1 MSLATRCPVCQ
12 TVFRV
17 VQDQL
22 KVSEGWVR
30 CGRCA
35 KVFNAFEGLFDLER
49 EFPALRSAAG
59 GSSTPSQRVLEDLA
73 RRNPRP
79 QHGAQWEQ
87 EVETRAGVRDMS
99 PQASATL
106 PPAARTGGAQPQP
119 TLPSARALPAAPRAS
134 SAPTPTPAAAP
145 APFRDSA
152 PAPLQSAAP
161 AAFKPS
167 APAPFKPSVPAP
179 FQPSAPAPFKPSA
192 PSLFKPSA
200 PAPFQTSAPAPF
212 EASAP
217 AQAAVPAPFQPSAP
231 PAFKPSAPA
240 PQAVTTTASQPTTAR
255 AAPPREP
262 AAAPPP
268 FRPSVPAANDDA
280 TVAPKSPPR
289 PAPAVAAPVPSA
301 SVAAAAPSAAAKPA
315 QPPAV
320 NIRDEPAPM
329 AQGAADSGG
338 STEESFDAL
347 FRSDGELA
355 EPATATDDVDI
366 MLDGADVEP
375 ASLDDA
381 VDSRLL
387 TFVQLADKAE
397 RWRRPW
403 VRATLAL
410 SALLLTLLLAA
421 QIAVARRDALVAHWP
436 QSRSLLQALCGP
448 FDCRIEPLRRIELI
462 SVDSS
467 GLTRIDDGPVYRLA
481 LVLRNRGDTPLL
493 APAIDL
499 SLTDASGALVS
510 RRMLS
515 PADLGAA
522 RNTIAAQQE
531 LPLQALLMSA
541 DRPLTGYTI
550 EIFYP

>member
-79 QHGAQWEQ
+79 QHGAQWET
-87 EVETRAGVRDMS
+87 ESDTRAAVRDTT
-99 PQASATL
+99 PPGVAATA
-106 PPAARTGGAQPQP
+106 PPTARPAAAAQAQPA
-119 TLPSARALPAAPRAS
+119 TARA
-134 SAPTPTPAAAP
+134 APTPPASNAPTAPVPFQHSAP
-145 APFRDSA
+145 APFR
-152 PAPLQSAAP
+152 
-161 AAFKPS
+161 PS
-167 APAPFKPSVPAP
+167 AP
-179 FQPSAPAPFKPSA
+179 FQPSAPAPFQPSA
-192 PSLFKPSA
+192 PPPFKPS
-200 PAPFQTSAPAPF
+200 
-212 EASAP
+212 
-217 AQAAVPAPFQPSAP
+217 APFQPSAP
-231 PAFKPSAPA
+231 PTFKPSAPA
-240 PQAVTTTASQPTTAR
+240 PQHASAGVP
-255 AAPPREP
+255 AATPQRDG

-268 FRPSVPAANDDA
+268 FRPSVPAATDDV
-280 TVAPKSPPR
+280 TVAPRSALTPRPMPAAPP
-289 PAPAVAAPVPSA
+289 PAPAKPP
-301 SVAAAAPSAAAKPA
+301 AAAPRD
-315 QPPAV
+315 V
-320 NIRDEPAPM
+320 EIRDEPAPM
-329 AQGAADSGG
+329 ASATADSGG
-338 STEESFDAL
+338 ADEDNFEAL
-347 FRSDGELA
+347 FRSDGEMA
-355 EPATATDDVDI
+355 EPATASDVDI
-366 MLDGADVEP
+366 ALDPGEVEP

-387 TFVQLADKAE
+387 TFVQQADKAE

-403 VRATLAL
+403 VRAAMAL
-410 SALLLTLLLAA
+410 SALMLVLLLAA
-421 QIAVARRDALVAHWP
+421 QIVVARRDAVVAQWP
-436 QSRSLLQALCGP
+436 QWRSLVQALCAP
-448 FDCRIEPLRRIELI
+448 FDCRIEPLRRIEQI

-481 LVLRNRGDTPLL
+481 LVLRNRADTPLL
-493 APAIDL
+493 TPSIDL
-499 SLTDASGALVS
+499 SLTDASGTLVS

-515 PADLGAA
+515 AGELGAS
-522 RNTIAAQQE
+522 RTIIAPQQE

-541 DRPLTGYTI
+541 ERPLTGYTI

>member
-59 GSSTPSQRVLEDLA
+59 GSATPSQRVLEDLA

-87 EVETRAGVRDMS
+87 ELDTRAAVRDATPPPM
-99 PQASATL
+99 PPATL
-106 PPAARTGGAQPQP
+106 PPTARAPAPQP
-119 TLPSARALPAAPRAS
+119 RAAPVARAAQTPTAS
-134 SAPTPTPAAAP
+134 SAPTAPVPFQHSAP
-145 APFRDSA
+145 APF
-152 PAPLQSAAP
+152 Q
-161 AAFKPS
+161 PS
-167 APAPFKPSVPAP
+167 TPAPFKPSTPA
-179 FQPSAPAPFKPSA
+179 S
-192 PSLFKPSA
+192 FKPSA
-200 PAPFQTSAPAPF
+200 PAPFQ
-212 EASAP
+212 
-217 AQAAVPAPFQPSAP
+217 PSAP
-231 PAFKPSAPA
+231 PQFKPSAPV
-240 PQAVTTTASQPTTAR
+240 PQR
-255 AAPPREP
+255 ADATDI
-262 AAAPPP
+262 
-268 FRPSVPAANDDA
+268 DDA

-289 PAPAVAAPVPSA
+289 AAPAVATPQPAATPSTP
-301 SVAAAAPSAAAKPA
+301 AARD
-315 QPPAV
+315 V
-320 NIRDEPAPM
+320 EIRDEPAPL
-329 AQGAADSGG
+329 ASADADSGG
-338 STEESFDAL
+338 AEENSFEAL

-355 EPATATDDVDI
+355 EPATAGADVDI
-366 MLDGADVEP
+366 DLAQVEP
-375 ASLDDA
+375 AALDDA

-387 TFVQLADKAE
+387 TFVQQADQAE

-403 VRATLAL
+403 VRAAMAL
-410 SALLLTLLLAA
+410 SALVLALLLAA
-421 QIAVARRDALVAHWP
+421 QIVVARRDTVVAHWP
-436 QSRSLLQALCGP
+436 QWRSLVQALCAP
-448 FDCRIEPLRRIELI
+448 FDCRIEPLRRIEQI

-481 LVLRNRGDTPLL
+481 LVLRNRGDTALL
-493 APAIDL
+493 TPAIDL
-499 SLTDASGALVS
+499 SLTDASGSLVS

-515 PADLGAA
+515 AGELGAS
-522 RNTIAAQQE
+522 RTTIGAQQE

-541 DRPLTGYTI
+541 ERPLTGYTI

>member
-49 EFPALRSAAG
+49 EFPALQRTSAS
-59 GSSTPSQRVLEDLA
+59 GSSTSPSQKVLEDLA

-79 QHGAQWEQ
+79 QHSAQWEQ
-87 EVETRAGVRDMS
+87 ELDTRAAVRDAT
-99 PQASATL
+99 PPATL
-106 PPAARTGGAQPQP
+106 PSTRPSPVPAPQQTPAP
-119 TLPSARALPAAPRAS
+119 TSLQPSAPAPMRP
-134 SAPTPTPAAAP
+134 SAPTPVQP
-145 APFRDSA
+145 SA
-152 PAPLQSAAP
+152 SP
-161 AAFKPS
+161 AFKPS
-167 APAPFKPSVPAP
+167 APAPLKPS
-179 FQPSAPAPFKPSA
+179 S
-192 PSLFKPSA
+192 
-200 PAPFQTSAPAPF
+200 
-212 EASAP
+212 
-217 AQAAVPAPFQPSAP
+217 P

-240 PQAVTTTASQPTTAR
+240 PFRTS
-255 AAPPREP
+255 APAPFRPSAP
-262 AAAPPP
+262 APFRPSAPAP
-268 FRPSVPAANDDA
+268 FRPSVPAPFSPSAPATSPVAARADAKAAPTFRPSTPGTSEDA
-280 TVAPKSPPR
+280 TIAPLGAPARPAAPTPAQAAVPPPAPKP
-289 PAPAVAAPVPSA
+289 VAAPDVG
-301 SVAAAAPSAAAKPA
+301 
-315 QPPAV
+315 
-320 NIRDEPAPM
+320 IRDEPAPM
-329 AQGAADSGG
+329 ASADA
-338 STEESFDAL
+338 ESDREAEDTFEAL
-347 FRSDGELA
+347 FRSDGEMA
-355 EPATATDDVDI
+355 EPATASSDVDI
-366 MLDGADVEP
+366 MLDGAGVEP

-387 TFVQLADKAE
+387 TFVQQADKAE

-403 VRATLAL
+403 VRAAMAAGSLVL
-410 SALLLTLLLAA
+410 VLLLVGQLV
-421 QIAVARRDALVAHWP
+421 VARRDAVVAQWP
-436 QSRSLLQALCGP
+436 ESRSLVQSLCGP
-448 FDCRIEPLRRIELI
+448 FNCRIEPLRRIDQI

-493 APAIDL
+493 TPSIDL
-499 SLTDASGALVS
+499 SLTDASGTLVS

-515 PADLGAA
+515 AGELGAS
-522 RNTIAAQQE
+522 RTTIAPQQE

>member
-59 GSSTPSQRVLEDLA
+59 GSSSPSQRVLEDLA

-87 EVETRAGVRDMS
+87 EFDTRAAVRDAT
-99 PQASATL
+99 PPAATL
-106 PPAARTGGAQPQP
+106 PPTART
-119 TLPSARALPAAPRAS
+119 AAPRTPPTTARAAS
-134 SAPTPTPAAAP
+134 APPAISAPTAP
-145 APFRDSA
+145 VPFQHSA
-152 PAPLQSAAP
+152 PAPSGDSAP
-161 AAFKPS
+161 FQHS
-167 APAPFKPSVPAP
+167 APAPFN
-179 FQPSAPAPFKPSA
+179 PSA
-192 PSLFKPSA
+192 
-200 PAPFQTSAPAPF
+200 
-212 EASAP
+212 
-217 AQAAVPAPFQPSAP
+217 PAPFQPSAP
-231 PAFKPSAPA
+231 PPFKPSTPAPFQPSAPPTFKPSAPA
-240 PQAVTTTASQPTTAR
+240 PQRDA
-255 AAPPREP
+255 

-268 FRPSVPAANDDA
+268 FRPSVPASTDDA
-280 TVAPKSPPR
+280 TVAPKSAPTPR
-289 PAPAVAAPVPSA
+289 PAA
-301 SVAAAAPSAAAKPA
+301 SPLAAAPAKPA
-315 QPPAV
+315 PTAPRDV
-320 NIRDEPAPM
+320 EIRDEPAPM
-329 AQGAADSGG
+329 ANAAADSGG
-338 STEESFDAL
+338 AEEQNFQAL
-347 FRSDGELA
+347 FRSDGEMA
-355 EPATATDDVDI
+355 EPATASDVDI
-366 MLDGADVEP
+366 ALDASEVEP

-387 TFVQLADKAE
+387 TFVQQADKAE

-403 VRATLAL
+403 VRAAMAL
-410 SALLLTLLLAA
+410 SALLLALLLAA
-421 QIAVARRDALVAHWP
+421 QIVVARRDAVVAQWP
-436 QSRSLLQALCGP
+436 QWRSLVQALCAP
-448 FDCRIEPLRRIELI
+448 IDCRIEPLRRIEQI

-481 LVLRNRGDTPLL
+481 LVLRNRADTPLL
-493 APAIDL
+493 APSIDL
-499 SLTDASGALVS
+499 SLTDASGTLVS

-515 PADLGAA
+515 AADLGAA
-522 RNTIAAQQE
+522 RTTLAPQQE